1 MAFAT
6 KSPRYTV
13 NQPALTVDE
22 QLSSLFQPDT
32 LLSAQYSRNLRRR
45 TILEPEKRLM
55 LAVLEDAVNC
65 LRTNVVA
72 RTKQQRRLFRETEDW
87 ILEPGHDWVFSF
99 ENICAILGF
108 DPQYV
113 RQGLLRLKEKRLPK
127 HRRGSDPLRGVR
139 AFKNLLG
146 NQ

>member
-6 KSPRYTV
+6 GSPRYSTD
-13 NQPALTVDE
+13 QPALTVDE
-22 QLSSLFQPDT
+22 QFSSLFQPDT
-32 LLSAQYSRNLRRR
+32 LLSAQYFRNLRRR

-65 LRTNVVA
+65 LRSNVVA
-72 RTKQQRRLFRETEDW
+72 RTKEEKRLFRETEDW
-87 ILEPGHDWVFSF
+87 ILESGHDWVFSF
-99 ENICAILGF
+99 ENICAVLGF

-113 RQGLLRLKEKRLPK
+113 RRGLLRLKEKRLPK
-127 HRRGSDPLRGVR
+127 HRRGTGPLRRVR
-139 AFKNLLG
+139 TFKNLLG